1 MTPAARAVAMAWA
14 TIRLAPLPEPD
25 LPARSR
31 IPAMTG
37 AARSLLMVA
46 ANGEKSGSGAEKPLQ
61 LADRLCGAEGLAES
75 RAARK

>member
-14 TIRLAPLPEPD
+14 TIRPAPLPEPD
-25 LPARSR
+25 LPARGR

-37 AARSLLMVA
+37 AARSVLMVA
-46 ANGEKSGSGAEKPLQ
+46 ANGEKSGSGGQKLLQ
-61 LADRLCGAEGLAES
+61 LTDRLCGAEGLAES